1 MYLLSDGVALHRTQ
15 NKVSSDGVTQKLLS
29 QKVHV
34 YLAFRAMASLRKYI
48 CTFQV
53 TLAPAFLVEKFC
65 VLWFQN
71 NIEIEPRRL

>member
-15 NKVSSDGVTQKLLS
+15 NKVSSDGVI
-29 QKVHV
+29 QKVHM
-34 YLAFRAMASLRKYI
+34 YLAFRAMVSLRKYI

-65 VLWFQN
+65 VLWFQF
-71 NIEIEPRRL
+71 NIQIEPRRL